1 MNKIFVCIVI
11 LLLAVLSLLFFIPEV
26 DTYDIIEGLGG
37 RGRGRRGR
45 GGRGGGR
52 RGGRH
57 HHSGRRWYG
66 GNIGYGYRRPQFR
79 QNYPRYVPWWTSSYW
94 FVDDCKDGCT
104 NIGNDAWGCQY
115 PGNGPNDC
123 VFANDCYGCGI

>member
-37 RGRGRRGR
+37 RGRGRR
-45 GGRGGGR
+45 GRGGGR